1 MAEILHHLGCKAPWK
16 QWDKNTYQL
25 VQDFFHQ
32 QYVKVSGGD
41 GLSWSLSLDE
51 LLMGATSAY
60 VLRAASGRARIVVS
74 IIFRGV

>member
-41 GLSWSLSLDE
+41 GLSWSLSPDKGSV
-51 LLMGATSAY
+51 LLTGATSAY

-74 IIFRGV
+74 LNF